1 MFRNLHHLSEVC
13 ALTGGLTVVG
23 SAILAKKMAPVRLD
37 TAMKQ
42 TVSAKPVPSSANV
55 VASMSTRDLQPG
67 FLLKVPTVN
76 KSSAAK
82 PNSHVNQNPEFM
94 ERINSAIL
102 KSKQPKL
109 AVDLQIEDL
118 LVAVTDDDGSDERN
132 IRTERT
138 GA

>member
-1 MFRNLHHLSEVC
+1 M
-13 ALTGGLTVVG
+13 VG
-23 SAILAKKMAPVRLD
+23 STILAKKMAPIRLG

-42 TVSAKPVPSSANV
+42 MVSVKPVPSSANV
-55 VASMSTRDLQPG
+55 AASMFTRDLQPG

-82 PNSHVNQNPEFM
+82 PNSYVNQNPEFM

-102 KSKQPKL
+102 KSKQSKL

-118 LVAVTDDDGSDERN
+118 LVDVTDDDGSDERN
-132 IRTERT
+132 VRTERT
-138 GA
+138 GAYMSMMICLV